1 MNNSSYRSEYNK
13 NEKRFIR
20 ISFITI
26 CSLFLLILAGGVVRS
41 TGSGMGCPD
50 WPKCFNQWVPP
61 TDVSQ
66 LPENYREQ
74 YLEKRLH
81 KNEHFA
87 QLLEK
92 FGYTET
98 AAALRTDP
106 SITATEEFNVVN
118 TYTEY
123 VNRLIGAL
131 TGFFMLLML
140 IYSIP
145 LMKQHLRVF
154 LLSIIIL
161 IATFFQAWFGSI
173 VVTTNL
179 VSWTITVHMVLALII
194 LGLVIYAYSV
204 VKYKHLEAV
213 KVSIPNLRV
222 ASLLTWISI
231 ALTLLQIIWGTELR
245 ESIDYYAAFWKGTN
259 REAWVSLTGFIF
271 KLHRSFSIIL
281 VLLSIYTT
289 WYMRIYFGAI
299 KRLRRF
305 SSAAI
310 VILVLQVITGI
321 ILANFAL
328 PYGLQPVH
336 LLLSSLLIGAL
347 VMQIIMINIYKRNI
361 ALDLIS

>member
-13 NEKRFIR
+13 NEKRFIG

-26 CSLFLLILAGGVVRS
+26 CSLFLLILAGGIVRS

-87 QLLEK
+87 QMLEK
-92 FGYTET
+92 FGYVET
-98 AAALRTDP
+98 AKQLRNDP
-106 SITATEEFNVVN
+106 SITATEEFDVVN

-123 VNRLIGAL
+123 INRLIGAI
-131 TGFFMLLML
+131 TGVFMVLML
-140 IYSIP
+140 VFSIP
-145 LMKQHLRVF
+145 LIKQHLTVF
-154 LLSIIIL
+154 ILSIVTLII
-161 IATFFQAWFGSI
+161 TFFQAWFGSI

-179 VSWTITVHMVLALII
+179 VSWTITVHMVLALVI
-194 LGLVIYAYSV
+194 LALVIYNYSV
-204 VKYKHLEAV
+204 VKYKHLESV

-222 ASLLTWISI
+222 ASLLTWVSI
-231 ALTLLQIIWGTELR
+231 ALTLLQVIWGTELR
-245 ESIDYYAAFWKGTN
+245 ESIDHYADFWKGTN

-289 WYMRIYFGAI
+289 WYIRIYFGAI

-310 VILVLQVITGI
+310 VVLALQIITGL

-336 LLLSSLLIGAL
+336 LVLSSLLIGAL

>member
-1 MNNSSYRSEYNK
+1 MNFSSYRSEYNK

-26 CSLFLLILAGGVVRS
+26 CSLFLLILAGGIVRS

-50 WPKCFNQWVPP
+50 WPKCFDHWIPP
-61 TDVSQ
+61 TDASQ

-81 KNEHFA
+81 KNERFA
-87 QLLEK
+87 NMLEK
-92 FGYTET
+92 LGYSET
-98 AAALRTDP
+98 AQALRMDP
-106 SITATEEFNVVN
+106 SVKNTEEFNVVN

-140 IYSIP
+140 LASIP

-161 IATFFQAWFGSI
+161 VLTFFQAWFGSI

-179 VSWTITVHMVLALII
+179 VSWTITVHMVLALLI
-194 LGLVIYAYSV
+194 LALVIYTHSI
-204 VKYKHLEAV
+204 VKYKYLEPV
-213 KVSIPNLRV
+213 KVSIPKLRV

-231 ALTLLQIIWGTELR
+231 LLTMLQVVWGTELR
-245 ESIDYYAAFWKGTN
+245 ETIDYYADFWKGTN
-259 REAWVSLTGFIF
+259 RGSWVELSGFIF
-271 KLHRSFSIIL
+271 KLHRSFSIVL
-281 VLLSIYTT
+281 LLLSIYTT

-305 SSAAI
+305 SSAAFI
-310 VILVLQVITGI
+310 LLVLQAATGI

-336 LLLSSLLIGAL
+336 LVLSSLLLGAL

>member
-1 MNNSSYRSEYNK
+1 MNNSSYRSAYNK
-13 NEKRFIR
+13 NEKRFIG

-26 CSLFLLILAGGVVRS
+26 CSLFLLILAGGIVRS

-92 FGYTET
+92 FGYSET
-98 AAALRTDP
+98 AQALRSDP
-106 SITATEEFNVVN
+106 SVNTTEEFNVVN

-123 VNRLIGAL
+123 VNRLIGAI
-131 TGFFMLLML
+131 TGFLMLLML
-140 IYSIP
+140 IFSIP
-145 LMKQHLRVF
+145 LIKQHLRVF
-154 LLSIIIL
+154 LLCIIIL

-194 LGLVIYAYSV
+194 LALVIYTYSV
-204 VKYKHLEAV
+204 VKYKYLESV

-222 ASLLTWISI
+222 ASLITWISI

-245 ESIDYYAAFWKGTN
+245 ETIDHYADFWKGTN
-259 REAWVSLTGFIF
+259 RGAWVELSGFIF

-310 VILVLQVITGI
+310 IILVLQVISGI

-336 LLLSSLLIGAL
+336 LLLSSMLIGAL
-347 VMQIIMINIYKRNI
+347 VMQLIMIDIYKRNI